1 MPVVLDTYRLVT
13 ALRSTGKNANFTAE
27 EIASAIDVSQQG
39 SDVLTRSAFEV
50 TMAGVDARFSR
61 VDAAMGNFDARLE
74 AVRADIKAEL
84 KASQVQNLLWL
95 SGIVLASNGV
105 VIALLARLASAV

>member
-74 AVRADIKAEL
+74 AA
-84 KASQVQNLLWL
+84 QTP
-95 SGIVLASNGV
+95 SGAAPVPP
-105 VIALLARLASAV
+105 ARCIMHSYIRQRSR